1 MILYYLILGVAL
13 AMSIATWA
21 LVRWCNQLVQLNEQ
35 TALQNANLWRVR
47 EDLLR
52 QRGQIERAS
61 RHWYD
66 LFCAERRDT
75 HAQRVEIAELQQ
87 QLEQHQAA
95 SGYRKSGESVD
106 LQRQSTPVAPD
117 PIKGNG
123 NAVLVCPHP
132 VDAVK
137 WNPGNEAYQC
147 HCCGTRLYLHEDG
160 GRCSFSENEPKSF
173 VALLQEIFKT
183 HGAKNVL
190 DNVQG
195 KLFGGDHDHQE
206 ESPWAS

>member
-61 RHWYD
+61 RHWFD
-66 LFCAERRDT
+66 LFHAERRNT
-75 HAQRVEIAELQQ
+75 HAQSVEIAELQQ

-95 SGYRKSGESVD
+95 AGYRKSGSGLTRRRGDAAENQRPDVTPLSVQDDAD
-106 LQRQSTPVAPD
+106 LADRWIRFLNMCVTGSP
-117 PIKGNG
+117 
-123 NAVLVCPHP
+123 
-132 VDAVK
+132 
-137 WNPGNEAYQC
+137 E
-147 HCCGTRLYLHEDG
+147 G
-160 GRCSFSENEPKSF
+160 GR
-173 VALLQEIFKT
+173 
-183 HGAKNVL
+183 
-190 DNVQG
+190 D
-195 KLFGGDHDHQE
+195 
-206 ESPWAS
+206 